1 MSQQVRISSV
11 LIPRLVPACPG
22 LASGAL
28 ARRLLLSL
36 IMGVGASTGL
46 AQDYPSRPV
55 TLTVP
60 NPPGGMNQIHA
71 QPLSASLERLTGQ
84 PVPIINRP
92 GGTAAVGTAY
102 VANQPPD
109 GYNILINVPNIYL
122 VIEKDKL
129 FGVKT
134 PYSLDQI
141 ALLALLSADPVIMV
155 VHPSMPVKSPQ
166 DLVALAKARPNEIV
180 FSSSGPYGVTH
191 VPTAMFMDAVGIA
204 MRHLP
209 TTGGGPALLQALGGH
224 SQVTGG
230 GPAALYPHVST
241 GKLRAIA
248 SYGVKPHPAM
258 PNVPTFTSMGIDIE
272 AYLWVGT
279 FTTAGVPEPILRKMR
294 ELIGKAVSDPN
305 FKRSLENVHVV
316 PGYRDT
322 PEFKQFFDAD
332 YKRWAAAIRKIGRI

>member
-1 MSQQVRISSV
+1 MSHELRSISSV
-11 LIPRLVPACPG
+11 L
-22 LASGAL
+22 
-28 ARRLLLSL
+28 LSL
-36 IMGVGASTGL
+36 GLCVGAGAGL
-46 AQDYPSRPV
+46 AQDYPSRPIII
-55 TLTVP
+55 TVP

-71 QPLSASLERLTGQ
+71 QPLSAILERLTGQ
-84 PVPIINRP
+84 PVPIVNRP

-122 VIEKDKL
+122 VIEKDRL

-141 ALLALLSADPVIMV
+141 ALIALLSADPVIMV
-155 VHPSMPVKSPQ
+155 VHPSMPVKSPKE
-166 DLVALAKARPNEIV
+166 LVALATSKPNEIV
-180 FSSSGPYGVTH
+180 FSSSGPYGITH
-191 VPTAMFMDAVGIA
+191 VPTAMFMDAAGIK

-248 SYGVKPHPAM
+248 SYGAKPHPAL
-258 PNVPTFTSMGIDIE
+258 PKVPTFQSLGYQDVE
-272 AYLWVGT
+272 AYLWVGL
-279 FTTAGVPEPILRKMR
+279 FTAAGVPEATFRKLR
-294 ELIGKAVSDPN
+294 ELIGTAVNDAG
-305 FKRSLENVHVV
+305 FRQALENVKVV
-316 PGYRDT
+316 PDYRDA

-332 YKRWAAAIRKIGRI
+332 YKRVAAAIRKIGKI